1 MIYVVGPLS
10 FAVAIR
16 YFGVSDPLAAALFLL
31 AFGGRDAT
39 RRRRPGLDDGRA
51 RQRVQPSRACCAP
64 ELERRDRVRRAGG
77 GGLVVF
83 VVPQLLPR
91 RARRLRAVSSLR
103 RGARRVVRTRARPAP
118 RLVLYGNTLFMFFM
132 QLGRSSASVSGIGPS
147 ARAWAECRLA
157 MASACCT
164 HALPPSTGFQSPNQ
178 SSRMSLSASPYR
190 VA

>member
-1 MIYVVGPLS
+1 MIYVVGLLS

-83 VVPQLLPR
+83 AATL
-91 RARRLRAVSSLR
+91 ATAGSSTTCCFFTSSR
-103 RGARRVVRTRARPAP
+103 STSRGADSGSSCTSARPVRQHALYVFHATRAELRQRQWYRAKRP
-118 RLVLYGNTLFMFFM
+118 RLGGMPVSDGVGVLYP
-132 QLGRSSASVSGIGPS
+132 RSA
-147 ARAWAECRLA
+147 A
-157 MASACCT
+157 
-164 HALPPSTGFQSPNQ
+164 
-178 SSRMSLSASPYR
+178 
-190 VA
+190 